1 METVVNED
9 QTPEE
14 IEIEVKVVEP
24 VVNAGKSFLPIPLT
38 SGIELIADYLK
49 SEPES
54 FTATVLFHALKNC
67 NGFHQSWS
75 EGNKADAL
83 EHLFLAYTF
92 DEKGVSVFSDETA
105 RGEVANEILTRRI
118 AEPDNFKLAVLEFW
132 ARHSWCNS
140 KSPEA
145 SYTERMCSLDKA
157 IAMSESSET
166 SSVAYRLFPNLLY
179 HKACEFMFQELPE
192 KGVVEFT
199 ASLQYLESDGRTS
212 MWPYAATSDGRL
224 LALFRHH
231 MILEARLNTGR
242 ALSGLRMDVEEPE
255 MAAIAYMQEYVD
267 NAREDSCVYDVAL
280 CDLFMANFYLDIIR
294 KNACPGESSLHL
306 LEAKMQDISTRR
318 IPIFDKNLI
327 DHPAFTIAAEV
338 SKFAGTRTHLHERVK
353 QKKKKNGDAN

>member
-1 METVVNED
+1 MR
-9 QTPEE
+9 
-14 IEIEVKVVEP
+14 
-24 VVNAGKSFLPIPLT
+24 
-38 SGIELIADYLK
+38 
-49 SEPES
+49 
-54 FTATVLFHALKNC
+54 
-67 NGFHQSWS
+67 GF
-75 EGNKADAL
+75 NFC
-83 EHLFLAYTF
+83 HL
-92 DEKGVSVFSDETA
+92 
-105 RGEVANEILTRRI
+105 
-118 AEPDNFKLAVLEFW
+118 
-132 ARHSWCNS
+132 
-140 KSPEA
+140 
-145 SYTERMCSLDKA
+145 
-157 IAMSESSET
+157 SESSET

-306 LEAKMQDISTRR
+306 LEAKMQDTSTRR
-318 IPIFDKNLI
+318 IPIFDKLYWPEFSWEHQSASGLNCKHVAVATASI
-327 DHPAFTIAAEV
+327 RHSGIPPAN
-338 SKFAGTRTHLHERVK
+338 ERCNAK
-353 QKKKKNGDAN
+353 MGA